1 MSLKSFYIYSR
12 DSKNYRCQKN
22 VWLLVTW
29 YGVIGCHSNKIVFW
43 KNVYHFYTNRKG
55 VKNALKIIY
64 TSYAKN
70 QYFKSYK
77 HFCILKKP
85 GVNYTYNGKKICLNM
100 SLRKFGLWNFFASFL
115 AVCMADL
122 SCICANVLP
131 KYPNYWFKNFVF
143 IHCLFQQFH
152 VFFII
157 NANFLTFFWPMRR
170 CFIFI

>member
-1 MSLKSFYIYSR
+1 MPKKFLTLGNVIWRNCLPLQEKNFLKKSLSFLYQ
-12 DSKNYRCQKN
+12 SKGHQ
-22 VWLLVTW
+22 
-29 YGVIGCHSNKIVFW
+29 
-43 KNVYHFYTNRKG
+43 
-55 VKNALKIIY
+55 NALKIVY
-64 TSYAKN
+64 TPYAKN

-131 KYPNYWFKNFVF
+131 KYPNCWFKNIIFN
-143 IHCLFQQFH
+143 HHLFQQFY
-152 VFFII
+152 VF
-157 NANFLTFFWPMRR
+157 WS
-170 CFIFI
+170 